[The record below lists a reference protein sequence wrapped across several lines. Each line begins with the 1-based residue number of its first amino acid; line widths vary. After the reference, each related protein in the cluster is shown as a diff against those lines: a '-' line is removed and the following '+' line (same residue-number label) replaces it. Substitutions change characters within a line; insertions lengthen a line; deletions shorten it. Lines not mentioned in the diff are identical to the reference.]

1 MNRHF
6 LTLAI
11 AVLVLMTAFIS
22 CSKDK
27 GGGGSGGSGGEEPDS
42 PFAGIWL
49 KDGILGGISI
59 EMDGTTWVVKFG
71 KETYCNGEYGYGYK
85 GNTAVLEI
93 TDAGKSNAEVGDVG
107 AAKMTDD
114 IMTVSG
120 FSDGVLNGTF
130 VKKTGSDVLKGIK
143 FEEDEITLIEG
154 ATRVLELVAIP
165 FGADLPPCNFTSDD
179 PNIATVNKI
188 TGEVT
193 AKAKGLAV
201 ITATTDDGNFTA
213 NCFVTVIAGGLV
225 IDATVVNGNNYN
237 GIIDD
242 VKMWNYTDYVYASC
256 KYANGG
262 FKLNLPETVAEYSL
276 RGIYDALQLY
286 YFDGTISDPEAKMT
300 NTQIRAFDKNANY
313 IGEFWC
319 GDSYYSDNLMAY
331 VYVDRDVIIQGNA
344 YYYDYYQYDCAFT
357 KGWNIMYGGWNG
369 GYYRYTTQKPSGA
382 DYKWYYYDGW
392 KKSPG
397 DKDKLQP

>member
-1 MNRHF
+1 MNRQF
-6 LTLAI
+6 LTLAT
-11 AVLVLMTAFIS
+11 AVLVLMTAFVS
-22 CSKDK
+22 CNKDR
-27 GGGGSGGSGGEEPDS
+27 GGSGGSGGEEPDS
-42 PFAGIWL
+42 PFAGTWL
-49 KDGILGGISI
+49 KDGIPGGISI
-59 EMDGTTWVVKFG
+59 EMDGATWVVKSG
-71 KETYCNGEYGYGYK
+71 KETYCNGEYGYK
-85 GNTAVLEI
+85 GNAAVLEI
-93 TDAGKSNAEVGDVG
+93 TNAGESNAEVGDVG

-120 FSDGVLNGTF
+120 FSDGLLNGTF
-130 VKKTGSDVLKGIK
+130 TKKTGSDVLKGIK

-165 FGADLPPCNFTSDD
+165 SGADLPPCNFTSDD
-179 PNIATVNKI
+179 PNIATVNQT

-193 AKAKGLAV
+193 AIAKGLAV

-213 NCFVTVIAGGLV
+213 RCFVTVIASGFV

-237 GIIDD
+237 GTIAD
-242 VKMWNYTDYVYASC
+242 VVMWNYADYVYASC

-300 NTQIRAFDKNANY
+300 NTRIRAYDKNANY

-319 GDSYYSDNLMAY
+319 EDSYDSNNLMAY
-331 VYVDRDVIIQGNA
+331 VYVDRDVTIQG
-344 YYYDYYQYDCAFT
+344 YVYDYYQYDCAFT
-357 KGWNIMYGGWNG
+357 KGWNILYGYWNG
-369 GYYRYTTQKPSGA
+369 YYEYTTQKPLSI

-397 DKDKLQP
+397 DKEKSQP